1 ALRSEHSILHY
12 PWKTLIYEE
21 LTMSVLKH
29 MQLRTQMNSGS
40 GTQSSISVPTFTNDM
55 REGILKLMRDFI
67 DELEEHKR
75 LQQGQGA
82 VNDVGRIITGTR
94 LAQVEE
100 YARSMAT
107 GLPTSITVMKDISV
121 EEIISSN
128 PHLTYFG

>member
-1 ALRSEHSILHY
+1 
-12 PWKTLIYEE
+12 
-21 LTMSVLKH
+21 MSVLKH